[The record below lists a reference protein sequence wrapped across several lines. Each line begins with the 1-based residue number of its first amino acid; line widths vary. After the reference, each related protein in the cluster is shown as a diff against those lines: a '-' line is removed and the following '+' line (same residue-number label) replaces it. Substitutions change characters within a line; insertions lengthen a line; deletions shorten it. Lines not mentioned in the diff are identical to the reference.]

1 MYFKI
6 YFTLIFITLLVAG
19 VTWSLMN
26 SDTKRSDLWYKI
38 SNISWIITLVMII
51 VGVLTSVWILHQNPV
66 LTTKKKFKKDLELR
80 KTNHNFV
87 TQQSC
92 GGIGQTQLYKRVYY
106 NNIENRN
113 TNTGSNPV
121 RTTNVLFL

>member
-80 KTNHNFV
+80 KSNRNFV
-87 TQQSC
+87 IQQSC
-92 GGIGQTQLYKRVYY
+92 GGMEDARSEQMSKYLVT
-106 NNIENRN
+106 
-113 TNTGSNPV
+113 
-121 RTTNVLFL
+121 